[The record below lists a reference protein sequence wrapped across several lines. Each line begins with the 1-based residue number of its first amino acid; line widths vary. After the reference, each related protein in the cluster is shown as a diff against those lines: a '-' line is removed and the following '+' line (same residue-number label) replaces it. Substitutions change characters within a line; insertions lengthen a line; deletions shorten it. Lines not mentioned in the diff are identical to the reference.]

1 MSREEEPHIDTNMN
15 TVCEPDE
22 EHEEENDDSA
32 ELREEH
38 ARDRRGRNDE
48 DEE

>member
-15 TVCEPDE
+15 TVCEPE
-22 EHEEENDDSA
+22 EEENEDSA

-38 ARDRRGRNDE
+38 ARDRRHRNDE

>member
-15 TVCEPDE
+15 TVCEP
-22 EHEEENDDSA
+22 EEEEVNEDSE

-38 ARDRRGRNDE
+38 ARDRRHRNDE